1 MYSKKGKSVEQ
12 NCLFPQSQ
20 QQNNMVRLWCCNM
33 IEIKDPLDEVF
44 MQSTV
49 VPDLKWMTEEM
60 PKMETIGESVIMLK
74 EMIGDEILI
83 TTKQDTY
90 VNTRLREILL
100 LTGKERNPLRD
111 SVDNL
116 EDNTHLKYVFRSKMH
131 KISAEI
137 KNTLQIM

>member
-12 NCLFPQSQ
+12 NCLFPQPQ

-74 EMIGDEILI
+74 EMIGDEILSQQNK
-83 TTKQDTY
+83 TPMS
-90 VNTRLREILL
+90 TRAYARSSYLQ
-100 LTGKERNPLRD
+100 ERKD
-111 SVDNL
+111 I
-116 EDNTHLKYVFRSKMH
+116 RSGTVS
-131 KISAEI
+131 II
-137 KNTLQIM
+137 